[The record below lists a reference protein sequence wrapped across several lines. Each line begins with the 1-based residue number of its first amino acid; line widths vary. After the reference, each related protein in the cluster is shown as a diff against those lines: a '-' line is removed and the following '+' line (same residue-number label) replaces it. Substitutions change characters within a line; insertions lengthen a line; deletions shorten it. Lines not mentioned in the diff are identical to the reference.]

1 MLAHART
8 RAVIIRRAAWTFRRG
23 RLFLAAGL
31 ALVAA
36 ACAPAPPPPL
46 AGPDPAD
53 PNVPV
58 PPAAYRSPIPA
69 SAPRRPVEPSAWQGG
84 GDGAAPAA
92 KP

>member
-1 MLAHART
+1 MFAPT
-8 RAVIIRRAAWTFRRG
+8 RALAVRRAARTFRHRW
-23 RLFLAAGL
+23 LSAAGL
-31 ALVAA
+31 ALIVA

-53 PNVPV
+53 PNVRV

-69 SAPRRPVEPSAWQGG
+69 SGPRRPVEPSAWQGE
-84 GDGAAPAA
+84 GAAPAPAA

>member
-8 RAVIIRRAAWTFRRG
+8 RAAVRRAAWIFRRG
-23 RLFLAAGL
+23 GLVLAAGI

-58 PPAAYRSPIPA
+58 RPTTYRSPIPA
-69 SAPRRPVEPSAWQGG
+69 SAPRRPVEPSAWQGES
-84 GDGAAPAA
+84 PASA
-92 KP
+92 TKP